1 MKKTPEQTVRD
12 FIDAFRVSW
21 PGDFDA
27 ALAPLAED
35 ASYQIVVPTVAPIRG
50 RAAIKSELLRMK
62 GKVADQR
69 HVIKNVAASGNVVF
83 TERVDS
89 SWRNGH
95 WVDIPLVA
103 VFELD
108 ERGEIAA
115 WREFLDLAN
124 VAHKH
129 GMTVEA
135 LCQTLITEQS
145 TR

>member
-1 MKKTPEQTVRD
+1 MITTPEQTVRA
-12 FIDAFRVSW
+12 FIDAFRVAW
-21 PGDFDA
+21 PSNFDA

-35 ASYQIVVPTVAPIRG
+35 ASYQITVPTIAPITG

-62 GKVADQR
+62 AKVAKQR
-69 HVIKNVAASGNVVF
+69 HVMKNVAASGNVVF

-103 VFELD
+103 VFELN
-108 ERGEIAA
+108 ERGEIAT

-135 LCQTLITEQS
+135 LCATLVTE
-145 TR
+145 

>member
-1 MKKTPEQTVRD
+1 MGKTPEQTVRD

-21 PGDFDA
+21 PSDFDA

-35 ASYQIVVPTVAPIRG
+35 ASYQITVPTIAPIRG
-50 RAAIKSELLRMK
+50 RAAIKAELLRMK
-62 GKVADQR
+62 AKVADQK
-69 HVIKNVAASGNVVF
+69 HVMKNVAASGKVVF

-103 VFELD
+103 VFELN
-108 ERGEIAA
+108 ERGEIAS

-129 GMTVEA
+129 GMSVET
-135 LCQTLITEQS
+135 LCQTLIPE
-145 TR
+145 